1 METSLHRELK
11 QLYAESPDDVE
22 VSVQGFRIDAIA
34 QGELIEIQHGGL
46 AAIRDK
52 VQRLL
57 KTHQVRV
64 VKPIVA
70 RKLLVKRKSRRGKVV
85 ERRMSPK
92 RGCLLDLFHDL
103 IHFTHVFP
111 HPRLT
116 LEVLLVEVEEWRFPG
131 HGRRRRWS
139 RRDFQVEDQKLISVQ
154 PHPLFQ
160 KPADLAK
167 LVPTNVPLPFDTQV
181 LAQSLKIKRREAQKL
196 AYCLRHTGAIVQAG
210 KRGNSLLYKWPPAK
224 RRTA

>member
-22 VSVQGFRIDAIA
+22 VRVQGFRIDAIA

-154 PHPLFQ
+154 THHLFQ